1 MEVRDPFTSPLG
13 RVFAASRGKE
23 ERVVER
29 MLTPQEKFLG
39 WSVFAK

>member
-13 RVFAASRGKE
+13 RVFAGGKE

-39 WSVFAK
+39 WSVYAK